1 MFLFDRQ
8 FDLGMVYF
16 IRNATRNFIEQ
27 NREISI
33 NGLPIEM
40 ASVVEESPLSKN
52 LDDYITNILMKE
64 DEDA

>member
-40 ASVVEESPLSKN
+40 ASVVEENPLAKN